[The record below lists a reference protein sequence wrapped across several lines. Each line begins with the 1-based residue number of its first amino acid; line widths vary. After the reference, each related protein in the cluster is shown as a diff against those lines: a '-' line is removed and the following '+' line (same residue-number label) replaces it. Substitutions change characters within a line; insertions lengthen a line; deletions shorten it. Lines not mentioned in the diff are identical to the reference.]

1 MAEHRQLRLAAA
13 DRYYLEA
20 LKLAEQHVGPNSLA
34 AALPASLIAQI
45 RYEQGLLDEAEAI
58 LVDRESLIGAGTMLE
73 CVLSAYLVMVRAAA
87 CRMNPDRAYT
97 LLERAENLGTTRGW
111 GRLTAA
117 ALTERARLNL
127 DEGRVS
133 EAAACLGR
141 LDHLVAEYPATA
153 PCAWSDIGQYAE
165 LTRAYL
171 ASSQNRTDEAILI
184 LTGLQR
190 DAESMQNRFF
200 ALRVAIHLSA
210 VRFKA
215 KQTTEALHS
224 LANILEIAM
233 PAGIHRTI
241 LDEGVDVGPL
251 LATFQE
257 NIERTGNFR
266 ELIPC
271 VQKLVEGWRLRYR
284 SDAKEVTAA
293 IAGSLSVRERDTL
306 TLIAQGLSNKEIAR
320 ILAVTPE
327 TVKSHVKHIF
337 AKLSVEKRAQA
348 VSRAQSLGL
357 VGTH

>member
-1 MAEHRQLRLAAA
+1 
-13 DRYYLEA
+13 
-20 LKLAEQHVGPNSLA
+20 
-34 AALPASLIAQI
+34 
-45 RYEQGLLDEAEAI
+45 
-58 LVDRESLIGAGTMLE
+58 
-73 CVLSAYLVMVRAAA
+73 
-87 CRMNPDRAYT
+87 
-97 LLERAENLGTTRGW
+97 
-111 GRLTAA
+111 
-117 ALTERARLNL
+117 
-127 DEGRVS
+127 
-133 EAAACLGR
+133 
-141 LDHLVAEYPATA
+141 
-153 PCAWSDIGQYAE
+153 
-165 LTRAYL
+165 
-171 ASSQNRTDEAILI
+171 
-184 LTGLQR
+184 
-190 DAESMQNRFF
+190 MQNRFF

-215 KQTTEALHS
+215 KQITEALHS
-224 LANILEIAM
+224 FANILEIAM

-257 NIERTGNFR
+257 NIERTGNFH
-266 ELIPC
+266 ELTPC

-306 TLIAQGLSNKEIAR
+306 ALIAQGLSNKEIAR